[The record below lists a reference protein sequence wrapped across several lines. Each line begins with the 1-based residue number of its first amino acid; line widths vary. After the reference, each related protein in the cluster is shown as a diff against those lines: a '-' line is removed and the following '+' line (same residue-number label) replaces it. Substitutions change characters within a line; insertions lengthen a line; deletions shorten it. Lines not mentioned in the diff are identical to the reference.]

1 MATAVRK
8 AELGVSAGRFAEA
21 RSLDKS
27 EAHPPVAAAAEWFG
41 DEESI
46 QVLKLGGAIGIFF
59 LLAYWI
65 YDIERFSMDGRA
77 PNLPHWI
84 LVGSTCLFFGLTWM
98 QAFRRRW
105 RFWTLAFCVLLM
117 SAFVLVSATTMD
129 PEPRYIAILLC
140 PLAAAAFVD
149 WSPRWQIAMSTASLA
164 SYAGAQYWVPIESG
178 SNGYRWIGL
187 LAAVAVAQCA
197 SLFVDRYRHRLRG
210 QVADLEAA
218 ARFREGQIATMA
230 HDIRGPVGSISGY
243 VGLLDEEGVD
253 EDERNKLLARIG
265 ATAWNTDLV
274 VGNVLDLYQIE
285 DGGPM
290 PARVDID
297 PNPIIEET
305 VEDCSTQARREGM
318 QLEAD
323 LGALPEASFDPR
335 YLERIVK
342 NLLACA
348 LRRAKQGAVSIRTA
362 ASDGHITIEVRD
374 NGPDLPEA
382 DVARLFERPERD
394 GRRKGSAGLGLYIA
408 RTMAEAQGG
417 RVSAQSPPGAGLTI
431 IVEFPAGGTDRAG
444 RLG

>member
-1 MATAVRK
+1 MATAARK
-8 AELGVSAGRFAEA
+8 AELGVSARRSAEV
-21 RSLDKS
+21 RPLEKS
-27 EAHPPVAAAAEWFG
+27 NTRLPAAAAQSFG

-65 YDIERFSMDGRA
+65 YDIERFSTPGRPA
-77 PNLPHWI
+77 NLPHWI
-84 LVGSTCLFFGLTWM
+84 LVGGICLFFGLTWM
-98 QAFRRRW
+98 RGFRRRW
-105 RFWTLAFCVLLM
+105 RFWTLVFCMFLM
-117 SAFVLVSATTMD
+117 SAFVLVSASTMD

-149 WSPRWQIAMSTASLA
+149 WSPRWQIAMSTASLV
-164 SYAGAQYWVPIESG
+164 SYAGAQYLVPIESG

-253 EDERNKLLARIG
+253 DDERNKLLARIG

-290 PARVDID
+290 PARADID

-305 VEDCSTQARREGM
+305 VEDCATQARREGVR
-318 QLEAD
+318 LEVE

-348 LRRAKQGAVSIRTA
+348 LRRARNGVVSIRSA
-362 ASDGHITIEVRD
+362 ASDSHIAIEVRD
-374 NGPDLPEA
+374 NGPDLGEA
-382 DVARLFERPERD
+382 DLARLFERTERER
-394 GRRKGSAGLGLYIA
+394 GRKGSAGLGLYIA
-408 RTMAEAQGG
+408 RTMVEAQGG
-417 RVSAQSPPGAGLTI
+417 RLSARSAPGAGLTI
-431 IVEFPAGGTDRAG
+431 IAEFPAGGTERAG
-444 RLG
+444 RHG